1 MHKTIPIFIFVLA
14 MIVVFGSV
22 GLRIWSFDIQKDI
35 DSEVQALNKQQSE
48 NEERL
53 VELNKNLATPIV
65 VMEMKKTGQYPTTTC
80 TDTGLIP
87 KCTVKWLDIKTKV
100 PVVKGT
106 KIDPK
111 VQQEID
117 TVKNEISDLTNKI
130 QGLSEKKMKIEKVA
144 YLDKESLRG
153 LLSLLITIASL
164 FIILSKSYHAESEKW
179 AFGAIG
185 TVMGY
190 WFG

>member
-1 MHKTIPIFIFVLA
+1 MHKAIPILIFVLA

-35 DSEVQALNKQQSE
+35 DSEVSVLNEKQDK
-48 NEERL
+48 NEKRL
-53 VELNKNLATPIV
+53 IELNKNLATPVV
-65 VMEMKKTGQYPTTTC
+65 VMEMRKTGQYPTTTC

-87 KCTVKWLDIKTKV
+87 KCTVKWSDIKTAV

-106 KIDPK
+106 KVDPQ
-111 VQQEID
+111 VQEEIES
-117 TVKNEISDLTNKI
+117 VKNDISSLANKI
-130 QGLSEKKMKIEKVA
+130 QSLSEKKKKIEKLA
-144 YLDKESLRG
+144 YLDKETLRG
-153 LLSLLITIASL
+153 LISLLITIASL
-164 FIILSKSYHAESEKW
+164 FIILSKTYKDESEKW